1 MISKDLLSFQ
11 GYCSVAQTT
20 VESQTV
26 RKLQSL
32 GQPVLVF
39 MENKYGALPTL
50 GFEAGNLLKIPEM
63 ETN

>member
-11 GYCSVAQTT
+11 EYYAVAQTT

-32 GQPVLVF
+32 GQPVSVF
-39 MENKYGALPTL
+39 MEKKYGALPTL
-50 GFEAGNLLKIPEM
+50 GFKAVNFLKITEM
-63 ETN
+63 